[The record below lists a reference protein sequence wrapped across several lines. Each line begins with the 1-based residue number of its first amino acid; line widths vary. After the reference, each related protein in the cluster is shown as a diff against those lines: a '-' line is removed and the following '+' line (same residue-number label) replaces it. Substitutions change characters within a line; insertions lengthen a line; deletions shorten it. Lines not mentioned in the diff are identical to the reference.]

1 VEARF
6 GAFSF
11 DDITRELRCG
21 GQLVHLSPKAF
32 DLLAALLS
40 ARPGA
45 VSKTDL
51 HSTLWPHTFVSDGS
65 LAVLIT
71 ELRRALGDSANRP
84 TFIRTVNRFGYA
96 FVGDERVDQPLH
108 DSTCYLEWGTDR
120 ARLKS
125 GANVIGRDPGAEVYF
140 EGVGVS
146 RRHACIELRDT
157 GAVLSDLGSKNGTFL
172 DGVRVTA
179 PVLLHD
185 GVEVRLGA
193 ILVVFRQ
200 LPLPTATQT
209 VDGSSADGAL
219 R

>member
-11 DDITRELRCG
+11 DDTTRELRCG

-32 DLLAALLS
+32 ELLAVLLR

-51 HSTLWPHTFVSDGS
+51 HSTLWPNTFVTDGS

-71 ELRRALGDSANRP
+71 EVRRALGDSAQRP

-96 FVGDERVDQPLH
+96 FVGDERSEQPPH
-108 DSTCYLEWGTDR
+108 ESRCYLEWGSDR
-120 ARLKS
+120 ARLKT
-125 GANVIGRDPGAEVYF
+125 GENVIGRDPDAEIYF

-146 RRHACIELRDT
+146 RRHACIELRD
-157 GAVLSDLGSKNGTFL
+157 GAAVLRDLGSKNGTFL
-172 DGVRVTA
+172 DGARVTS
-179 PVLLHD
+179 PTLLHD
-185 GVEVRLGA
+185 GVEIRLGA
-193 ILVVFRQ
+193 ILTVFRQ
-200 LPLPTATQT
+200 MSLPPPTQT
-209 VDGSSADGAL
+209 VDGSPAL
-219 R
+219 RESR

>member
-21 GQLVHLSPKAF
+21 NQLVHLSPKAF
-32 DLLAALLS
+32 DLLAVLLR

-51 HSTLWPHTFVSDGS
+51 HSALWPQTFVSDGS

-71 ELRRALGDSANRP
+71 ELRRALGDSAHRP
-84 TFIRTVNRFGYA
+84 IFIRTVNRFGYA
-96 FVGDERVDQPLH
+96 FVGDERVEQPLH
-108 DSTCYLEWGTDR
+108 ESRCYLERGTDR

-125 GANVIGRDPGAEVYF
+125 GANVIGRDPDAEVCV

-146 RRHACIELRDT
+146 RRHACIELGDT
-157 GAVLSDLGSKNGTFL
+157 EAVLRDLGSKNGTFL
-172 DGVRVTA
+172 DGVRVTS

-185 GVEVRLGA
+185 GVEVRLGG

-200 LPLPTATQT
+200 KPLPAPTQT
-209 VDGSSADGAL
+209 VDSISAPGAS